1 MLTGRALIAIGLTGG
16 KASLAKAAACMKR
29 LRHGAGSAAGKFA
42 RWFST
47 GAAQAKASAAKIRS
61 DQMRDR
67 VAAAGS
73 FAAIA
78 LFAAVSFDV
87 LLGGGLEFGSNA
99 EAAQPAPRFVVLNEL
114 PDIPYRPPAA
124 YVASLPDSAH
134 VVAVS
139 YSPAAEQLLGGP
151 IAGEEGEAV
160 AEAAGTLELTT
171 EDAGAPVK
179 IEAPR
184 PAEIVKTVPF

>member
-1 MLTGRALIAIGLTGG
+1 MLTGRALIALGLTNG
-16 KASLAKAAACMKR
+16 KAFLAKSVARTKQI
-29 LRHGAGSAAGKFA
+29 RHGAGSAASKFA
-42 RWFST
+42 NWFST

-61 DQMRDR
+61 DRLQDR
-67 VAAAGS
+67 MAATGT

-78 LFAAVSFDV
+78 LFAAMSADA
-87 LLGGGLEFGSNA
+87 LLGGGLELGARA
-99 EAAQPAPRFVVLNEL
+99 EAAQPAPRFVVLAAL

-124 YVASLPDSAH
+124 YVTALPDNAR

-151 IAGEEGEAV
+151 IAGEEREAV
-160 AEAAGTLELTT
+160 AEGADTLELAT
-171 EDAGAPVK
+171 EDDDAPVK